1 MWTAILLTAL
11 AANVLI
17 FVHELGHLLAAK
29 WAGMPVASFSVG
41 LGPKLFG
48 IQYGET
54 RYQLALIPLGGFVS
68 IRAMKGTPEERLN
81 WPTGFAFQP
90 LYKRMI
96 VIAAGV
102 TMNAAFA
109 GLLYAS
115 LALTGGAAV
124 PIPSSISAV
133 FEESL
138 PPGAAGWGTV
148 PRNRTIERFGSVA
161 VSEWSD
167 LALAILGAES
177 GLTTVWFAD
186 GTSVGVELPAEKS
199 DRIKLLQAMLPPL
212 PPVLGR
218 VEAGSPAK
226 AAGLGT
232 GDRIRALND
241 QPIRT
246 FADWLTVGGPTPLVP
261 VTLQIQSGGTIRE
274 LTVAPSE
281 TGFIGRG
288 SFGWLGAHLGNE
300 RTGTGVREAFY
311 YGADQVE
318 KNARLIAAS
327 GRLLASGAI
336 GIRELSG
343 PVEIARMSEEAYLM
357 NWHQF
362 FSFVAF
368 LSLNLA
374 VLNFL
379 PIPVLDGGR
388 FFMLVAEGIRGRR
401 LPPAFAHYA
410 NLAGASV
417 VGFFMVFAVM
427 NDVLKLLGR

>member
-29 WAGMPVASFSVG
+29 WAGMPVTSFSIG
-41 LGPKLFG
+41 FGPKLLST
-48 IQYGET
+48 QVGET

-68 IRAMKGTPEERLN
+68 IRGMKGTPEERLN

-102 TMNAAFA
+102 TMNAVLA
-109 GLLYAS
+109 GLLYAG
-115 LALTGGAAV
+115 LALTGGAAA

-138 PPGAAGWGTV
+138 PPGAAGWRTV
-148 PRNRTIERFGSVA
+148 PRNRTIERLGAVE

-177 GLTTVWFAD
+177 GPATVWFAD
-186 GTSVGVELPAEKS
+186 GSSAEVELPAEES
-199 DRIKLLQAMLPPL
+199 DRIKLLGAMLPPL

-218 VEAGSPAK
+218 VEAGSPAE
-226 AAGLGT
+226 AAGLDT
-232 GDRIRALND
+232 GDRIWALND
-241 QPIRT
+241 EPIET
-246 FADWLTVGGPTPLVP
+246 FADWLTVGGPTPLEP
-261 VTLQIQSGGTIRE
+261 VRLRIRSSGTLRE

-281 TGFIGRG
+281 TGFVGLG

-300 RTGTGVREAFY
+300 RTGAGVRDAFL

-318 KNARLIAAS
+318 KNARLITTS
-327 GRLLASGAI
+327 GMLLASGAI
-336 GIRELSG
+336 SIRELSG
-343 PVEIARMSEEAYLM
+343 PVEIARMSEEAFLM

-368 LSLNLA
+368 LSMNLA
-374 VLNFL
+374 VLNLL
-379 PIPVLDGGR
+379 PIPVLDGGH

-401 LPPAFAHYA
+401 LPPAVSHYA

-417 VGFFMVFAVM
+417 VGFFMVFVVV

>member
-68 IRAMKGTPEERLN
+68 IRGMKGTAEERLN

-96 VIAAGV
+96 VIGAGV
-102 TMNAAFA
+102 AMNAVLA
-109 GLLYAS
+109 GLLYAG
-115 LALTGGAAV
+115 LALTGGAAA
-124 PIPSSISAV
+124 PIPSSIAAV

-148 PRNRTIERFGSVA
+148 PRNRIIDRLGSA
-161 VSEWSD
+161 EVSEWSD
-167 LALAILGAES
+167 LALAILGADA
-177 GLTTVWFAD
+177 GPAMMRFAD
-186 GTSVGVELPAEKS
+186 GSSAEVVLPAEKS
-199 DRIKLLQAMLPPL
+199 DRIELLGAILPAL

-218 VEAGSPAK
+218 VELGSPAR
-226 AAGLGT
+226 AAGLAT

-241 QPIRT
+241 EPIET
-246 FADWLTVGGPTPLVP
+246 FADWLAVGGPTPSEP
-261 VTLQIQSGGTIRE
+261 VRLQIESAGTIRE

-281 TGFIGRG
+281 TGFIGQG

-300 RTGTGVREAFY
+300 RSGAGIRDAFL
-311 YGADQVE
+311 YGANQVE
-318 KNARLIAAS
+318 KNARLIATS
-327 GRLLASGAI
+327 GKLLASGAI
-336 GIRELSG
+336 SIRELSG
-343 PVEIARMSEEAYLM
+343 PVEIARMSEEAFLM

-379 PIPVLDGGR
+379 PIPVLDGGH
-388 FFMLVAEGIRGRR
+388 FFMLVAEGVRGRR
-401 LPPAFAHYA
+401 LPPAVSHYA

-417 VGFFMVFAVM
+417 IGFFMVFAVM
-427 NDVLKLLGR
+427 NDVLKLFGW